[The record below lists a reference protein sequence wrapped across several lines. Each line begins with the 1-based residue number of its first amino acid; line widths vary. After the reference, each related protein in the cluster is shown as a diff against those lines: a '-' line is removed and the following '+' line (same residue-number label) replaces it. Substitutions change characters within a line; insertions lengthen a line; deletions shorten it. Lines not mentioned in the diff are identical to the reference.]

1 MCEPPKI
8 SIVSIVIVAL
18 APAEELDMTPE
29 DLPYAQYARQPGLQL
44 LY

>member
-1 MCEPPKI
+1 MDEPPKS
-8 SIVSIVIVAL
+8 SIVSTFIVAL
-18 APAEELDMTPE
+18 APAEELDMPPE